1 MENAPLFQI
10 FLIVRC
16 LNGHKGPA
24 LLNFV
29 QVLSRHR
36 YWYHCLQQYI
46 LPHTFFF
53 PFKTSFLSHYALTK
67 IRSEKQVANVEE
79 INGIQENEVDVA
91 LQGVTAGEEQST
103 ENAKCVNSK
112 QRSVTANEL
121 SNASSPRTK
130 GSNYQ
135 NESNKSNKGRKIGK
149 ASEMARKKPAKRH
162 TDSDFEIYVDLNK
175 ASENYI
181 QEPTHD
187 NKNGLKL
194 DETRKRRKK
203 TCFGTSAIKATPKNV
218 HAVSVG
224 TETLKHGKESMAT
237 ETPASL
243 GKKEG
248 SDENSTLKNARK
260 GRKKID
266 CLIRS
271 EKQRLDS
278 VKDNMLEEISK
289 IENHKNEHKIRELAP
304 VSKSGDRE
312 LRSRKKMK
320 TSADGI
326 LKDDLVNDSQ
336 KGHTYVSAKETQMSE
351 KTLCNPDVKVQDDS
365 SVVQKLPSRINEV
378 VLRKCET
385 VSKKFQCAFC
395 LSSEES
401 EVSCT
406 PSIFFGHMI
415 ALFVLLYLL

>member
-1 MENAPLFQI
+1 M
-10 FLIVRC
+10 
-16 LNGHKGPA
+16 
-24 LLNFV
+24 
-29 QVLSRHR
+29 
-36 YWYHCLQQYI
+36 
-46 LPHTFFF
+46 
-53 PFKTSFLSHYALTK
+53 
-67 IRSEKQVANVEE
+67 EE

-91 LQGVTAGEEQST
+91 LQGVTAGKEQTT

-112 QRSVTANEL
+112 QGSVTEEEL
-121 SNASSPRTK
+121 SNPSSPRTK
-130 GSNYQ
+130 GSNDQ

-149 ASEMARKKPAKRH
+149 ASEIAQKKPAKRH

-187 NKNGLKL
+187 IKDGLKL
-194 DETRKRRKK
+194 DGTKKRRKK
-203 TCFGTSAIKATPKNV
+203 TFFGTSAIKATPKNV

-271 EKQRLDS
+271 EKRKLES
-278 VKDNMLEEISK
+278 VKENMLEEISK
-289 IENHKNEHKIRELAP
+289 IENHKNEHKIPELAP

-320 TSADGI
+320 ASADGM
-326 LKDDLVNDSQ
+326 LKGDLVNDSQ

-351 KTLCNPDVKVQDDS
+351 KILCNPDVKVQDDS
-365 SVVQKLPSRINEV
+365 SVVQKLPSRINEL

-406 PSIFFGHMI
+406 PSNFFWPHECPFCPHI
-415 ALFVLLYLL
+415 YFNLF

>member
-1 MENAPLFQI
+1 M
-10 FLIVRC
+10 
-16 LNGHKGPA
+16 
-24 LLNFV
+24 
-29 QVLSRHR
+29 
-36 YWYHCLQQYI
+36 
-46 LPHTFFF
+46 
-53 PFKTSFLSHYALTK
+53 SHYALTK

-112 QRSVTANEL
+112 QGSVTADEL
-121 SNASSPRTK
+121 FNASSPRTK
-130 GSNYQ
+130 SSNYQ

-181 QEPTHD
+181 QEPTH
-187 NKNGLKL
+187 
-194 DETRKRRKK
+194 ETRKRRKK

-271 EKQRLDS
+271 EKQKLDS

-289 IENHKNEHKIRELAP
+289 IENHKNEHKIPELAP